1 MKAWLALLAVPA
13 AVCSTLYSQVVPAGT
28 GVGTN
33 FGYVL
38 RYAQTAHFGGD
49 LGDWQT
55 ATPSGEVH
63 YRNGHRKSP
72 FSLNYAGGYTWT
84 LTGPTEYST
93 GFFQRLYL
101 LQAMSGEKWKAS
113 LIDDASYR
121 PTAPI
126 TGFSGIPGTG
136 EPIGAPSPPPSQS
149 ILTVGTHALDNLAA
163 GELTRILSPA
173 YNMTVGANYGLLF
186 FPDGNG
192 LNTNHL
198 SAHTELARTIS
209 RRSSAFGE
217 YVFTR
222 FSYPGVNLA
231 IDANVVM
238 GGYEHVFSRRFHAD
252 VSAGPGWITSSESKA
267 VPASTVVN
275 AHAGLD
281 YQMPAGSAFVRYDRS
296 ISGGSGYML
305 GQLSE
310 IVDVGYSR
318 MFARTFTA
326 EAVAGYRRIQPL
338 NKSAITQVEMGAVQG
353 SWRFGEN
360 LSCFAS
366 YTVVS
371 QSSADP
377 LPPNAV
383 SGPLQT
389 ISFGIAYTM
398 RARRNFQ

>member
-13 AVCSTLYSQVVPAGT
+13 AVCSTLHSQVVPAGT

-38 RYAQTAHFGGD
+38 RYGQTAHFGGD
-49 LGDWQT
+49 LGNWQT

-63 YRNGHRKSP
+63 YRNGHRKTP
-72 FSLNYAGGYTWT
+72 FSLSYAGGYTWT

-101 LQAMSGEKWKAS
+101 LQVMSGEKWKAS
-113 LIDDASYR
+113 LIDDVSYR
-121 PTAPI
+121 PTAPV

-136 EPIGAPSPPPSQS
+136 EPIGNPSPPPSQS

-163 GELTRILSPA
+163 GDLTRILSPKYSA
-173 YNMTVGANYGLLF
+173 SVGANYGLLF

-192 LNTNHL
+192 TNTNHL
-198 SAHTELARTIS
+198 TAHTGLSRLIS
-209 RRSSAFGE
+209 GRSSVFGE

-222 FSYPGVNLA
+222 FSYPDFNLA

-238 GGYEHVFSRRFHAD
+238 AGYEHAFSRRFHANLC
-252 VSAGPGWITSSESKA
+252 AGPGWISSTDSKV
-267 VPASTVVN
+267 VPASTIVN
-275 AHAGLD
+275 AHAALD

-296 ISGGSGYML
+296 TSGGSGYLL
-305 GQLSE
+305 GQLSD
-310 IVDVGYSR
+310 IVGVGYSR
-318 MFARTFTA
+318 RFGTTFTA
-326 EAVAGYRRIQPL
+326 EAVGGYRRIQPL
-338 NKSAITQVEMGAVQG
+338 NKSAIIQVGMGAVQG
-353 SWRFGEN
+353 SWRFGER

-366 YTVVS
+366 YTVVA
-371 QSSADP
+371 QSSAQP
-377 LPPNAV
+377 LPSNAV

-389 ISFGIAYTM
+389 LGFGIAYSM